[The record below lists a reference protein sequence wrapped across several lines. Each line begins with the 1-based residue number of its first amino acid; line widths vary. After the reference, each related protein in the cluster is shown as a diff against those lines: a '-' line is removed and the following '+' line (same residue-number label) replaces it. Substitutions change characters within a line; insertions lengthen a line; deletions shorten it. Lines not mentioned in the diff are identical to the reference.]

1 MKKQGIKN
9 IVWDWNGTI
18 VNDAWLFVDI
28 MNKVLKKNNLP
39 SINLKKYK
47 KNFCFPI
54 EDYWSGLGFNFTKQ
68 EFQKL
73 NNFFISEYQKK
84 MFVPLVHDNIV
95 PLFDL
100 LKKAGVQQF
109 VLSASEQKLLNQSVK
124 HYKLNSFFSGVY
136 GVDNLS
142 ARGKE
147 HVGKTLLKKHSLG
160 CEETLFIGDTEHD
173 CSVAENLGCDVL
185 LISHGHIDHAKL
197 LQTKKTVLKT
207 VSNLKSFL
215 IQSII

>member
-28 MNKVLKKNNLP
+28 MNLVLKKNNLP
-39 SINLKKYK
+39 SINLKQYK
-47 KNFCFPI
+47 KTFCFPI
-54 EDYWSGLGFNFTKQ
+54 ENYWSSLGFSFTKQ

-84 MFVPLVHDNIV
+84 MFLPLVHKNLV
-95 PLFDL
+95 PLFSL

-109 VLSASEQKLLNQSVK
+109 VLSASEQKLLNRAVNY
-124 HYKLNSFFSGVY
+124 YKLRSFFSDVS
-136 GVDNLS
+136 GVDNLN
-142 ARGKE
+142 ALGKE
-147 HVGKTLLKKHSLG
+147 RAGKTLLKKHSLR
-160 CEETLFIGDTEHD
+160 CEETLFIGDTEYD
-173 CSVAENLGCDVL
+173 CSVAESLGCDIL
-185 LISHGHIDHAKL
+185 LISHGHIDHARL

-207 VSNLKSFL
+207 VLNLKSFL
-215 IQSII
+215 FQSII